1 MNIKVTI
8 VIPTFNIASY
18 IGRCLESVLRQTL
31 NNIELFLT
39 ILEFK
44 IMMKINKTIKTLEN
58 IKLFIILL
66 QFDTRIKAKKII
78 EILKS

>member
-1 MNIKVTI
+1 MK
-8 VIPTFNIASY
+8 
-18 IGRCLESVLRQTL
+18 TL

-39 ILEFK
+39 ILESK

-66 QFDTRIKAKKII
+66 QFDTRIKAKK
-78 EILKS
+78 